1 MSKANI
7 CRYIS
12 MIAGVLGLILLL
24 AGLGIF
30 GTGIDLDMYWVGLL
44 LIIGAIIFDLIF
56 VRCPFC
62 KRYLGLRQFHFH
74 DCPYCGGNRK

>member
-24 AGLGIF
+24 VGLGIF
-30 GTGIDLDMYWVGLL
+30 GTGIDLDQYWMGLL

-62 KRYLGLRQFHFH
+62 KRYLGMRQVHIC
-74 DCPYCGGNRK
+74 DCPYCGRK